1 MRSTTFLFLVALGAL
16 GALEGCA
23 GVTVVGT
30 GNGVPIGAVTDYTM
44 SGTASRTF
52 TGSPDA
58 VYQATRSALMQMGM
72 SVNTDTRT
80 DDERGVT
87 ASAGDREVEIELLA
101 LTTKTTQMRVTVRH
115 GLFWRDRATAGEIV
129 AQAQVALDR
138 ATALAVQK
146 NGERKNGLRKSGP
159 PPSGQLQNAG
169 LANGEPAGALKHA
182 EPPGAPKNGEPN
194 GALRPGAPKSG
205 ERRSREAPS
214 SEDVR
219 LYP

>member
-1 MRSTTFLFLVALGAL
+1 MRWTAFLLLVVL

-30 GNGVPIGAVTDYTM
+30 GNGVPVGAVTNYTM
-44 SGTASRTF
+44 TGTASRTF
-52 TGSPDA
+52 TGSSDA
-58 VYQATRSALMQMGM
+58 VYQATRSALQQMGM

-87 ASAGDREVEIELLA
+87 ASAGDRDVEIELLA

-129 AQAQVALDR
+129 AQAQGAFDR
-138 ATALAVQK
+138 ATALAAQK
-146 NGERKNGLRKSGP
+146 NGERKTGLRKTGP
-159 PPSGQLQNAG
+159 PPSGPLKNAG
-169 LANGEPAGALKHA
+169 MTNGEPAGALKHA
-182 EPPGAPKNGEPN
+182 EPTGTPKSGA
-194 GALRPGAPKSG
+194 RKSG
-205 ERRSREAPS
+205 ERRSREALS

>member
-1 MRSTTFLFLVALGAL
+1 MTFLLVVVL

-30 GNGVPIGAVTDYTM
+30 ENGVPLGAVTDYTL

-52 TGSPDA
+52 TGSSDV
-58 VYQATRSALMQMGM
+58 VYQATRSALLHMGM

-101 LTTKTTQMRVTVRH
+101 LTTKTTQMRVTVRR

-146 NGERKNGLRKSGP
+146 NGERKSGLRKTGP
-159 PPSGQLQNAG
+159 PPSGPLKSAGMTNA
-169 LANGEPAGALKHA
+169 EPTGALKH
-182 EPPGAPKNGEPN
+182 GEPT
-194 GALRPGAPKSG
+194 GARKSG
-205 ERRSREAPS
+205 ERRSREALS

>member
-1 MRSTTFLFLVALGAL
+1 MTFLLLVVLA
-16 GALEGCA
+16 ALEGCA

-30 GNGVPIGAVTDYTM
+30 ENGVPVGAVTDYTLR
-44 SGTASRTF
+44 GTASRTF
-52 TGSPDA
+52 TGSSDA
-58 VYQATRSALMQMGM
+58 VYQATRSALLHMGM
-72 SVNTDTRT
+72 NVNTDTRT

-101 LTTKTTQMRVTVRH
+101 LTSKTTQMLVTVRR

-138 ATALAVQK
+138 ATALAAQK
-146 NGERKNGLRKSGP
+146 NGERKNGLRKTAP
-159 PPSGQLQNAG
+159 PPSGPLKSAG
-169 LANGEPAGALKHA
+169 MTKGEPIGALKHGEPNGVLKHA
-182 EPPGAPKNGEPN
+182 EPTGA
-194 GALRPGAPKSG
+194 RKSG